1 MAKEHVFLFRFSV
14 FSRRRSA
21 NPPPLLLLSSTLTM
35 GRTCFQL
42 VKHKQVLASVLTSWI
57 KAMQNCPNDPVGG
70 DEVPACEGY
79 SSPSAKVSVSLAG
92 LISTHPALKTSMS
105 FKHLEWVGTMTITN
119 NRGPNRG
126 LRTTLTSHRMRKLP
140 ALWPAEA

>member
-1 MAKEHVFLFRFSV
+1 
-14 FSRRRSA
+14 
-21 NPPPLLLLSSTLTM
+21 M

-92 LISTHPALKTSMS
+92 LISTPGTKDQYVVQALGMGWDNDDHK
-105 FKHLEWVGTMTITN
+105 
-119 NRGPNRG
+119 
-126 LRTTLTSHRMRKLP
+126 
-140 ALWPAEA
+140 